1 MIEITLLSYLREAL
15 EEPVYYEVPK
25 GEQMPDEYVLI
36 QKTSSSRQNHIDH
49 ATFALQ
55 SYGRNLYYAML
66 LNKKV
71 MAAMDELII
80 VDTVSASR
88 LNSDYNF
95 TDMQLKNYRYQAVYE
110 ITYKEE

>member
-1 MIEITLLSYLREAL
+1 MIEITLLNYLKEVL
-15 EEPVYYEVPK
+15 EEPVYYVIPK
-25 GEQMPDEYVLI
+25 GEAVSDEYVLI

-55 SYGRNLYYAML
+55 SYGRSLHSAML

-71 MAAMDELII
+71 KAAMDALIT
-80 VDTVSASR
+80 VDGISASR

-95 TDMQLKNYRYQAVYE
+95 TDMQSKNYRYQAVYE